1 MCHGETNCTWWR
13 SLVRTNKRSDLSQ
26 MIHAQCCNKTE
37 PSECWINIHY
47 LDWLRLF
54 RFITVRQRLVSRGS
68 KNPACWNP
76 TFSIVW
82 LFERKDGWGVRLPL
96 RYYIFFSL
104 PFRWQRISNLDVFT
118 FVLRWILE
126 RRANRSVR
134 RTQSLLLER
143 DGSYLQRFAHFTLIL
158 FVLFDHFHYRAQVLQ
173 KSNSQEDPPS
183 TQLVPT
189 TSNNKRELYGL
200 FDWHVVE
207 SNRFWKDT
215 SGHWLQ
221 CCSYNYPHFSLNVR

>member
-1 MCHGETNCTWWR
+1 
-13 SLVRTNKRSDLSQ
+13 

-96 RYYIFFSL
+96 RYYIFFFSPFSL
-104 PFRWQRISNLDVFT
+104 ATNIKPRCIHFCASMDLGET
-118 FVLRWILE
+118 G
-126 RRANRSVR
+126 
-134 RTQSLLLER
+134 QSLGPQNPKLIARTRWKLLAKVCAL
-143 DGSYLQRFAHFTLIL
+143 YF
-158 FVLFDHFHYRAQVLQ
+158 
-173 KSNSQEDPPS
+173 NSICI
-183 TQLVPT
+183 V
-189 TSNNKRELYGL
+189 
-200 FDWHVVE
+200 
-207 SNRFWKDT
+207 
-215 SGHWLQ
+215 
-221 CCSYNYPHFSLNVR
+221 